1 VDALL
6 DALAAWTPV
15 AARPSAILVGW
26 YTVAPSAFRV
36 DAYQTFE
43 LA

>member
-1 VDALL
+1 LL
-6 DALAAWTPV
+6 DALAAWTPM
-15 AARPSAILVGW
+15 AARPNAILVGW

-36 DAYQTFE
+36 DAYRTFE